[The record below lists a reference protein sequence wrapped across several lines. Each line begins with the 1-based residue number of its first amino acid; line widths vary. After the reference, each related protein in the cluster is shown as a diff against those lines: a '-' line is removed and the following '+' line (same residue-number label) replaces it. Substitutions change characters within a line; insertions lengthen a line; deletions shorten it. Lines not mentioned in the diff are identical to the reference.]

1 MDAKEVRP
9 RLWWIAAAWGVAV
22 VCVVA
27 GVFVFVNGVANTVT
41 DMAPTT
47 TFAAGEQVSVS
58 LDPEERPAVYIAAQ
72 GRAAFTCEI
81 SGGPGQAR
89 LVNTPGRQ
97 TVTDGGRTWEQILL
111 VNAPTAGDYQLTC
124 AVQGEAG
131 QDAGQDAGQEVQF
144 GVGRDALSVA
154 GGLVGGVA
162 ALLLIP
168 GIGVLSAIIVTVV
181 VLVRRR
187 SHRRRLAAVG

>member
-27 GVFVFVNGVANTVT
+27 GVFVFVNGVTNTVT

-47 TFAAGEQVSVS
+47 TFAAGEKVSVS
-58 LDPEERPAVYIAAQ
+58 LDPEERPAVYIATQ

-89 LVNTPGRQ
+89 LVNTQGRQ
-97 TVTDGGRTWEQILL
+97 TVTGGGRTWEQILL
-111 VNAPTAGDYQLTC
+111 VNAPAAGDYQLTC

-131 QDAGQDAGQEVQF
+131 QEVEF

-154 GGLVGGVA
+154 GGLIGGVA

-168 GIGVLSAIIVTVV
+168 GVGVLTAIVVTVV